1 MNHDKKKSSFNGT
14 LFIIALVL
22 ISWGIPGLISG
33 VGFFDEIFASIRAL
47 ICLLVIA
54 ILVFVVYK
62 IFIE

>member
-33 VGFFDEIFASIRAL
+33 EGFFDEIFDSIRAL
-47 ICLLVIA
+47 IYLLVLA